1 MSLRNGVTI
10 NTPYNIPLGAGVY
23 FELGDATKFDP
34 KVAPA
39 LEDIMAGMKG
49 ATQEGGTLTITP
61 EFWKPELDDVTVDL
75 YELDAKLGEAAQMEV
90 SFAELTP
97 ELVKRYVIG
106 KVEDSTDKNYD
117 VITSADLS
125 AGHYYERFG
134 QYGRFLN
141 GRPYIVLFKRALCTS
156 GMPIDSKSKTNS
168 VFKGTIVCKGD
179 IEYGTN
185 KLPYAIFLYKK
196 DKWVPATPD
205 EAQAAA
211 E

>member
-1 MSLRNGVTI
+1 MSLMNGVTTK
-10 NTPYNIPLGAGVY
+10 TPYNIPLGAGV
-23 FELGDATKFDP
+23 FFALGETAQFNP
-34 KVAPA
+34 KVAPEFEA
-39 LEDIMAGMKG
+39 IKAGIIG

-97 ELVKRYVIG
+97 ELIKRFVIG

-117 VITSADLS
+117 VITSADLGP
-125 AGHYYERFG
+125 GHYYQCFG

-156 GMPIDSKSKTNS
+156 GFAADSKSKNNS
-168 VFKGTIVCKGD
+168 VFKGTFVCKGD

>member
-1 MSLRNGVTI
+1 MSLNGVTI

-23 FELGDATKFDP
+23 FELGDAELFNP
-34 KVAPA
+34 LVAPT
-39 LEDIMAGMKG
+39 LEQIMAGMKG

-61 EFWKPELDDVTVDL
+61 ELWKPELDDVTVDL
-75 YELDAKLGEAAQMEV
+75 YELDAKLGETAQMEV

-97 ELVKRYVIG
+97 ELVKRFVIG
-106 KVEDSTDKNYD
+106 KVQDSTDANYD
-117 VITSADLS
+117 VITSADLGP
-125 AGHYYERFG
+125 GHYYECFG

-156 GMPIDSKSKTNS
+156 GMAVDSKSKTNS
-168 VFKGTIVCKGD
+168 VFKGTFVCKGD
-179 IEYGTN
+179 IGFGTN

-196 DKWVPATPD
+196 DKWVPATPE